1 MLHEEGKPKRRE
13 WNSQKQHLQLNGQ
26 VNSKDKCD
34 ELYWFSNLY
43 YRLFKVISKKLPK
56 ATLWLQYLESHL
68 IML

>member
-34 ELYWFSNLY
+34 ELY
-43 YRLFKVISKKLPK
+43 
-56 ATLWLQYLESHL
+56 
-68 IML
+68 